1 MAYPSHVASR
11 DAAARSG
18 KLSRAFLA
26 GGALATMVAGLGYSL
41 SSYVDFGAAS
51 GSGDAPGASAARAAA
66 PEAARV
72 AAPSAAG
79 LFEPRLSLGVGSAF
93 VAPQR
98 AAPEAASR
106 PPAPKAA
113 APTPQIALAAPGKPT
128 PLPEATE
135 AGADMPTPPARPA
148 DAATPV
154 VAASE
159 AAPDEAAPEPPRR
172 PGDLAAPA
180 PLPRAPL
187 AARTAPAPLSFG
199 APAQRMARVAPAA
212 PRSERTDHL
221 ERLYA
226 ADPGAAVAGAPAVPA
241 RARILSRRSRSVLAR
256 AAAPEPSFF
265 QKLFG
270 GSAQPAGALAYAP
283 TGRLMDDVRATASV
297 APSARRDVASLGPD
311 SSSRPGP
318 AVAAPSLGGGRAIY
332 DISAQVV
339 IMPDGTRLEAHS
351 GLGQHRDDPRSQRL
365 RMRGVTPPG
374 VYTLRERE
382 ALFHGVRAIR
392 MTPVGGPGAIHGRNG
407 ILAHTYMLGPN
418 GDSNGCVSFR
428 NYNAFLNAFLDGK
441 VSQLV
446 VVESMSGPNRFA
458 LR

>member
-11 DAAARSG
+11 DEAARSG
-18 KLSRAFLA
+18 TLSRTLLA
-26 GGALATMVAGLGYSL
+26 GGALATMVAGLGYGL
-41 SSYVDFGAAS
+41 SPYVDFGAAT
-51 GSGDAPGASAARAAA
+51 GGAAIPAAPAPQAAA
-66 PEAARV
+66 PTLAS
-72 AAPSAAG
+72 PPG
-79 LFEPRLSLGVGSAF
+79 LFEPRLSLGVGAGF

-98 AAPEAASR
+98 MASPAVAPATPVAPSPHVARGAS
-106 PPAPKAA
+106 
-113 APTPQIALAAPGKPT
+113 GKPT
-128 PLPEATE
+128 PLPEPTE
-135 AGADMPTPPARPA
+135 AEADLPTPPARPA
-148 DAATPV
+148 E
-154 VAASE
+154 VAAAPQGAAE
-159 AAPDEAAPEPPRR
+159 AAASQDVASQEAAPEPPRR
-172 PGDLAAPA
+172 PGDLA
-180 PLPRAPL
+180 PLASVSRPSL
-187 AARTAPAPLSFG
+187 AARTAPPAVSFA

-212 PRSERTDHL
+212 PRGERTDHL
-221 ERLYA
+221 ERLYPGDAPVA
-226 ADPGAAVAGAPAVPA
+226 AGPAATA

-270 GSAQPAGALAYAP
+270 GAAQPAGALAYAP
-283 TGRLMDDVRATASV
+283 TGRLVDDVRATGSI
-297 APSARRDVASLGPD
+297 APSARREVASLGPD
-311 SSSRPGP
+311 YSSRPGP
-318 AVAAPSLGGGRAIY
+318 AVSAPSLGGGRAIY

-374 VYTLRERE
+374 VYHLRERE

-392 MTPVGGPGAIHGRNG
+392 MTPVGGSGAIHGRNG

-446 VVESMSGPNRFA
+446 VVESMSGLNRFA